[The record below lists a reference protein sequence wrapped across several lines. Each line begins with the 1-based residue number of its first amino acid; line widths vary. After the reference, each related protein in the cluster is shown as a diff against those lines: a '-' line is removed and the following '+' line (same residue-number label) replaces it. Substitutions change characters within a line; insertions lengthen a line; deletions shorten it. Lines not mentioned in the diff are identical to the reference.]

1 MSAYS
6 KEYALGPKARAIAA
20 LQQLANDIQSGKVQ
34 MSGNEPK
41 MTLRVLRSLRMST
54 DATFKELV
62 TKFDK
67 GELTPEQLKNK
78 GRTLIE
84 TKLPKPLRRTETDRI
99 HHGTPLEVGAVLENM
114 PPDQLYEYL
123 VDAEKEGVY
132 FGDSDQNTRGGS
144 FDERE
149 HTGARPKK
157 SKSKTVYPNEFGPD
171 GVTSMSGHPRGTR
184 DPFYNIPDRPTTAA
198 EAKKV
203 LKPLLEQN
211 AIDQDLARQVAN
223 PRRTFINNE
232 LVNQGLIEPGVDI
245 FSADIDDA
253 TLKRVAP
260 ALKDP
265 NMQRRVAESF
275 KTPVKI
281 ENGVVKYHA
290 VDPIA
295 AAMDPLMKNRIGA
308 LTGVLFEGYN
318 IDTIKKLEQGDLA
331 GAGQDVATGAVIGA
345 GIEASA
351 KAVGVD
357 KALGRVAAPLA
368 GASLFMEGREG
379 STTEY
384 ILNNYGPNSQER
396 PFWGTE
402 FGEMGTEKPGEVQAV
417 ENFIDTTGGVIR
429 TTFDRLNQERA
440 NTGKNEKTGAE
451 RESALSVG
459 FAESGGM

>member
-1 MSAYS
+1 
-6 KEYALGPKARAIAA
+6 
-20 LQQLANDIQSGKVQ
+20 
-34 MSGNEPK
+34 
-41 MTLRVLRSLRMST
+41 
-54 DATFKELV
+54 
-62 TKFDK
+62 
-67 GELTPEQLKNK
+67 
-78 GRTLIE
+78 
-84 TKLPKPLRRTETDRI
+84 
-99 HHGTPLEVGAVLENM
+99 
-114 PPDQLYEYL
+114 
-123 VDAEKEGVY
+123 
-132 FGDSDQNTRGGS
+132 
-144 FDERE
+144 DERE

-318 IDTIKKLEQGDLA
+318 IDTIKKLEQGDL
-331 GAGQDVATGAVIGA
+331 
-345 GIEASA
+345 
-351 KAVGVD
+351 
-357 KALGRVAAPLA
+357 
-368 GASLFMEGREG
+368 
-379 STTEY
+379 
-384 ILNNYGPNSQER
+384 
-396 PFWGTE
+396 
-402 FGEMGTEKPGEVQAV
+402 
-417 ENFIDTTGGVIR
+417 
-429 TTFDRLNQERA
+429 
-440 NTGKNEKTGAE
+440 
-451 RESALSVG
+451 
-459 FAESGGM
+459 

>member
-6 KEYALGPKARAIAA
+6 KEYALGPKARAVAA
-20 LQQLANDIQSGKVQ
+20 LQQLANDIQSGKVK

-41 MTLRVLRSLRMST
+41 MTLRVVRSLRMST

-67 GELTPEQLKNK
+67 GQITAEQLKNK

-84 TKLPKPLRRTETDRI
+84 KKLPGPLRRTETDRI
-99 HHGTPLEVGAVLENM
+99 HHGTPLETGAILENM

-184 DPFYNIPDRPTTAA
+184 DPFYNIPDRPTTAV

-211 AIDQDLARQVAN
+211 AIDQDLARQVAD
-223 PRRTFINNE
+223 PRRTFINN
-232 LVNQGLIEPGVDI
+232 QLIEQGIIESGVDI

-253 TLKRVAP
+253 TLKKVAP
-260 ALKDP
+260 VLKQPD
-265 NMQRRVAESF
+265 MQRRVAEAF
-275 KTPVKI
+275 KTPLKMVDGTVKF
-281 ENGVVKYHA
+281 NA
-290 VDPIA
+290 VDPVA

-318 IDTIKKLEQGDLA
+318 IDTIKKLEQGDIA
-331 GAGQDVATGAVIGA
+331 GAGTDIATGAVVGA
-345 GIEASA
+345 GIEAGSKVLGA
-351 KAVGVD
+351 E
-357 KALGRVAAPLA
+357 KALGRVAAPVA

-402 FGEMGTEKPGEVQAV
+402 FGKMGTEKPQEVKAV
-417 ENFIDTTGGVIR
+417 EGFLDYTNGVVR
-429 TTFDRLNQERA
+429 TTFNRLNQERA
-440 NTGKNEKTGAE
+440 NTGKNEQTGAN
-451 RESALSVG
+451 RESELSVG
-459 FAESGGM
+459 FAEGGM

>member
-6 KEYALGPKARAIAA
+6 KEYALGPKARAVAA
-20 LQQLANDIQSGKVQ
+20 LQQLANDIQSGKVK

-41 MTLRVLRSLRMST
+41 MTLRVVRSLRMST

-62 TKFDK
+62 AKFDK
-67 GELTPEQLKNK
+67 GQITVEQLKNK

-84 TKLPKPLRRTETDRI
+84 KKLPGPLRRTETDRI
-99 HHGTPLEVGAVLENM
+99 HHGTPLETGAILENM

-184 DPFYNIPDRPTTAA
+184 DPFYNIPDRPTTAV

-203 LKPLLEQN
+203 LKPLLDQN

-223 PRRTFINNE
+223 PRRTFINNQLIE
-232 LVNQGLIEPGVDI
+232 QGIIEPGVDI

-253 TLKRVAP
+253 TLKKVAP
-260 ALKDP
+260 VLKQPD
-265 NMQRRVAESF
+265 MQRRVAESF

-281 ENGVVKYHA
+281 ENGVVRYNA
-290 VDPIA
+290 VDPVA
-295 AAMDPLMKNRIGA
+295 AAMEPLMKNRIGA

-318 IDTIKKLEQGDLA
+318 IDTIKKLEQGNLA
-331 GAGQDVATGAVIGA
+331 GAGQDVAKGAAIGA
-345 GIEASA
+345 GIEAGSKVLGA
-351 KAVGVD
+351 E
-357 KALGRVAAPLA
+357 KALGRVAAPVA
-368 GASLFMEGREG
+368 GVSLFMEGREG

-384 ILNNYGPNSQER
+384 VLNNYGPNSQER

-402 FGEMGTEKPGEVQAV
+402 FGEMGTEKPREVQAV
-417 ENFIDTTGGVIR
+417 ENFIDTTGGLIR
-429 TTFDRLNQERA
+429 TTFNRLNQERA
-440 NTGKNEKTGAE
+440 NTGKNEQLVKPADHPT
-451 RESALSVG
+451 RHG
-459 FAESGGM
+459 FAAGGGM

>member
-6 KEYALGPKARAIAA
+6 KEYALGPKARAVAA
-20 LQQLANDIQSGKVQ
+20 LQQLANDIQSGKVK

-41 MTLRVLRSLRMST
+41 MTLRVVRSLRMST

-67 GELTPEQLKNK
+67 GQITAEQLKNK

-84 TKLPKPLRRTETDRI
+84 KKLPGPLRRTETDRI
-99 HHGTPLEVGAVLENM
+99 HHGTPLETGAILENM

-184 DPFYNIPDRPTTAA
+184 DPFYNIPDRPTTAV

-203 LKPLLEQN
+203 LKPLLDQN

-223 PRRTFINNE
+223 PRRTFINN
-232 LVNQGLIEPGVDI
+232 QLIEQGIIESGVDI

-253 TLKRVAP
+253 TLKKVAP
-260 ALKDP
+260 VLKQPD
-265 NMQRRVAESF
+265 MQRRVAEAF
-275 KTPVKI
+275 KTPLKMVDGTVKF
-281 ENGVVKYHA
+281 NA
-290 VDPIA
+290 VDPVA

-318 IDTIKKLEQGDLA
+318 IDTIKKLEQGDIA
-331 GAGQDVATGAVIGA
+331 GAGTDIATGAVVGA
-345 GIEASA
+345 GIEAGSKVLGA
-351 KAVGVD
+351 E
-357 KALGRVAAPLA
+357 KALGRVAAPVA

-402 FGEMGTEKPGEVQAV
+402 FGKMGTEKPQEVKAV
-417 ENFIDTTGGVIR
+417 EGFLDYTNGVVR
-429 TTFDRLNQERA
+429 TTFNRLNQERA
-440 NTGKNEKTGAE
+440 NTGKNEQTGAN
-451 RESALSVG
+451 RESELSVG
-459 FAESGGM
+459 FAEGGM